1 MDSGEVLWGR
11 KEGDSPA
18 PGPRGQRSVAPRTL
32 NLLVTYCSK
41 TGNQGLNDLDGASA
55 KLFKVYARAEE
66 ELVSYYRTGT
76 VTVIARAIVL
86 PAG

>member
-1 MDSGEVLWGR
+1 MYARENRNLTTEVLDAFESFGSLTEWTAERYCGGE

-41 TGNQGLNDLDGASA
+41 TGNQGLNDSDGASA
-55 KLFKVYARAEE
+55 KR
-66 ELVSYYRTGT
+66 
-76 VTVIARAIVL
+76 
-86 PAG
+86 